1 MRLQLLYI
9 CMLACPVAAMATD
22 ADSAL
27 VEHTRLARMISA
39 DAERNPA
46 IHGAAYSASFSQLA
60 LGVDYQH
67 QSEAFVQQLGS
78 GYVLPYAGVDTY
90 LRLSQSAAVWGS
102 ASYTAGIQK
111 DVKWNSTS
119 DYALLQPY
127 VLADTLGGD
136 THRERYAFA
145 GGYATRLDKW
155 MLGAE
160 MQFRAEQEYR
170 DRDPRMRGI
179 VTDLT
184 LRLGAGRQMGRY
196 TVGAAFEGNVYRQ
209 TNSVTFY
216 SEEGVIPEYQMTG
229 LGTEYSRFS
238 GDKRSLYYDGGG
250 VALLLNAAPTD
261 SRGLYADLT
270 LGRYQYH
277 RKLAEYNSMPLT
289 DLYREQAALTIGWR
303 TPVIAVF
310 ASANYTKR
318 TGDEWIGGTS
328 DARYFPTIGRLTMYK
343 HQLINASL
351 GALYCRNN
359 LSLMLRSGYK
369 SSNEKYVYPERKMD
383 YSQIY
388 GQLKAQYFHHAS
400 DRLMLSYS
408 ADALYQANLTHSIY
422 MPFAN
427 MTSSFVQMIN
437 HTYDYAKAN
446 YTNINA
452 SVRADYHWD
461 GSRYGAFTKF
471 GGGVVLCSTGEH
483 QTALHASIGI
493 TF

>member
-1 MRLQLLYI
+1 MRLHLLYI
-9 CMLACPVAAMATD
+9 YMLFSPIAAVAADT
-22 ADSAL
+22 DSAL
-27 VEHTRLARMISA
+27 VEHTRLARQISA

-46 IHGAAYSASFSQLA
+46 IHGTAYSASFSQLA
-60 LGVDYQH
+60 LGIDYQH
-67 QSEAFVQQLGS
+67 QSEAFVQQLGC
-78 GYVLPYAGVDTY
+78 GYTLPYASVDTY
-90 LRLSQSAAVWGS
+90 LRLSQSAAVWGA
-102 ASYTAGIQK
+102 ASYMTGIQK

-119 DYALLQPY
+119 DYELLQPY

-155 MLGAE
+155 LLGAE
-160 MQFRAEQEYR
+160 MLFRAEQEYR
-170 DRDPRMRGI
+170 DLDPRMRGI

-184 LRLGAGRQMGRY
+184 LRLGAVRQMGRY

-250 VALLLNAAPTD
+250 VALMLSAAPTD
-261 SRGLYADLT
+261 NRGLYADLT
-270 LGRYQYH
+270 LSKHQYH

-289 DLYREQAALTIGWR
+289 DLYNDHAALTIGCR

-310 ASANYTKR
+310 ASADYTKR

-343 HQLINASL
+343 NQLIDASL
-351 GALYCRNN
+351 GALYSKNN
-359 LSLMLRSGYK
+359 LSLMLRSGYN

-383 YSQIY
+383 YSLIY
-388 GQLKAQYFHHAS
+388 GEFKAQFIHKTS
-400 DRLMLSYS
+400 DKLTLSY
-408 ADALYQANLTHSIY
+408 AAAALYQANLTHSIY

-437 HTYDYAKAN
+437 HSYDYAKAS
-446 YTNINA
+446 YTHVDA
-452 SVRADYHWD
+452 SVRADYLWSD
-461 GSRYGAFTKF
+461 SRYGAFAKL
-471 GGGVVLCSTGEH
+471 GGGVVLCSIGEQ
-483 QTALHASIGI
+483 QTTLHASLGI

>member
-1 MRLQLLYI
+1 MRLHLLYI
-9 CMLACPVAAMATD
+9 CMLVSPLVAMASD

-27 VEHTRLARMISA
+27 VEHTLLARVISA
-39 DAERNPA
+39 YAERNPA

-78 GYVLPYAGVDTY
+78 GYTLPYAGVDTY
-90 LRLSQSAAVWGS
+90 LRLSQSTAVWGS
-102 ASYTAGIQK
+102 ASYMAGIQK

-119 DYALLQPY
+119 DYELLQPY

-145 GGYATRLDKW
+145 GGYATRLDHW
-155 MLGAE
+155 LLGAE
-160 MQFRAEQEYR
+160 MLFRAEQEYR

-184 LRLGAGRQMGRY
+184 LRLGAARQMGRY
-196 TVGAAFEGNVYRQ
+196 TAGAAFEGNVYRQ

-250 VALLLNAAPTD
+250 VALMLTAAPID
-261 SRGLYADLT
+261 NRGLYADLT
-270 LGRYQYH
+270 LGKHQYH

-289 DLYREQAALTIGWR
+289 DLYREHAALTIGWR
-303 TPVIAVF
+303 TPMIAVF
-310 ASANYTKR
+310 ASADYTKR

-343 HQLINASL
+343 HQLLDASL
-351 GALYCRNN
+351 GALYSRNN
-359 LSLMLRSGYK
+359 LSLILRGGYN
-369 SSNEKYVYPERKMD
+369 SSREKYVYPERKMD
-383 YSQIY
+383 YRQIY
-388 GQLKAQYFHHAS
+388 GELKAQFIHHAS
-400 DRLMLSYS
+400 DRLTLSYS

-422 MPFAN
+422 MPYAN
-427 MTSSFVQMIN
+427 MAASFVQMIN
-437 HTYDYAKAN
+437 HSYDYAKAS
-446 YTNINA
+446 YTHADA
-452 SVRADYHWD
+452 SVRADYHWAE
-461 GSRYGAFTKF
+461 SRYGAFAKLR
-471 GGGVVLCSTGEH
+471 GGVVLCSVGER
-483 QTALHASIGI
+483 QTSLHASLGI